1 MNYEP
6 SYKLT
11 NLFSPSD
18 GAVVS
23 LEIVEALKHVSSLTA
38 NELSVLTGRR
48 INSVKT
54 SINLLL
60 KDGVIMEN

>member
-6 SYKLT
+6 SYRLT
-11 NLFSPSD
+11 NLFNPSN

-23 LEIVEALKHVSSLTA
+23 LEIAEALKHVGPLTA
-38 NELSVLTGRR
+38 SELSVLTGRKLD
-48 INSVKT
+48 SVKT

-60 KDGVIMEN
+60 KDGVIMET